1 MILLFAWW
9 KEGMDNGYPN
19 YEPDPALGGT
29 EKLKKAITEIN
40 SLGGIVILYANG
52 HLIDVSTDFYKKAGI
67 KYTMK
72 DIEKNESRWGNEYAS
87 ISEEDIDALR
97 NGNVIYIFV
106 NEEYGLFIALR
117 KD

>member
-1 MILLFAWW
+1 MSELNLCL
-9 KEGMDNGYPN
+9 GN
-19 YEPDPALGGT
+19 YA
-29 EKLKKAITEIN
+29 EIIP
-40 SLGGIVILYANG
+40 SE
-52 HLIDVSTDFYKKAGI
+52 
-67 KYTMK
+67 

-106 NEEYGLFIALR
+106 NGEYGVFIALR

>member
-1 MILLFAWW
+1 MSNLDLCL
-9 KEGMDNGYPN
+9 GN
-19 YEPDPALGGT
+19 YA
-29 EKLKKAITEIN
+29 EIIP
-40 SLGGIVILYANG
+40 SE
-52 HLIDVSTDFYKKAGI
+52 
-67 KYTMK
+67 

-106 NEEYGLFIALR
+106 NDEYGVFIALR

>member
-1 MILLFAWW
+1 MSELDLCL
-9 KEGMDNGYPN
+9 GN
-19 YEPDPALGGT
+19 YA
-29 EKLKKAITEIN
+29 EIIP
-40 SLGGIVILYANG
+40 SE
-52 HLIDVSTDFYKKAGI
+52 
-67 KYTMK
+67 